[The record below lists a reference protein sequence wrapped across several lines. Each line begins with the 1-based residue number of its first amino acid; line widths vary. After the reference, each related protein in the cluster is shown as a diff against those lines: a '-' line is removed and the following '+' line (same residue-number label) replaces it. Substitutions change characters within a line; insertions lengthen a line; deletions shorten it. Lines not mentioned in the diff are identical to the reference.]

1 MLRPGLQISVLLLV
15 LLATLSVSAQNSYR
29 LRMKAA
35 DRDSSFL
42 SEELAVPSEFVNRY
56 SCSDYINKLAP
67 ALRAKGY
74 VTASLDSVRYDS
86 TFATAVI
93 FIGDMYKWADINTK
107 QVDAELLNAVGW
119 RENVFI
125 NKSMDF
131 EQLKN
136 WQEKMLEYLENNGYP
151 FAKVY
156 LDSMQIEE
164 EKISAMLKVEKGH
177 QYKIDSIKINGDV
190 KISNAFLQKYLDL
203 PDGSLYNREKLKRI
217 SKKLLDLPY
226 VQEEKPS
233 DISLLSMGSVLNLY
247 LKQKR
252 SSQVNVLLGFLP
264 NNDQLTSK
272 KLLVTGEANIN
283 LRNALGQGETIGLNW
298 QQLQVKSP
306 RLNLVYQHPY
316 LFNTQI
322 GLDFAFD
329 MFRKDST
336 FLNVNLQL
344 GAQYMLSTT
353 QSGKLFIQK
362 FQTILNA
369 VNVATILQT
378 HQLPEDADVNSVNV
392 GIDYDFNNTDY
403 RFNPKKGN
411 ELRIIGSVGTK
422 NIKKNNQI
430 VALKDPNDLN
440 YDFSSLYDTVKLKS
454 YQFRVRATAAKYFP
468 LGRQSTIKAAF
479 NGGIFQ
485 SANIFRNELFQIGG
499 YKLLRGFDEES
510 QYLSKFAIG
519 TAEYHYLIG
528 MNSYFYTLF
537 DGGWGQNSSLGR
549 SIDYTYFGA
558 GLGLAFETKVGIFN
572 LAWAVGKRSD
582 TQFNLRQ
589 SKIHFGFVNY
599 F

>member
-1 MLRPGLQISVLLLV
+1 LLLV
-15 LLATLSVSAQNSYR
+15 LLTAGVASAQKTYGLR
-29 LRMKAA
+29 LYAI
-35 DRDSSFL
+35 DRDSVFL
-42 SEELAVPSEFVNRY
+42 TEELAVPSAFSDRY
-56 SCSDYINKLAP
+56 ACSNYINKLALD
-67 ALRAKGY
+67 LRAKGY
-74 VTASLDSVRYDS
+74 VTASLDSVHYDS

-93 FIGDMYKWADINTK
+93 FIGDTYKWATI
-107 QVDAELLNAVGW
+107 DAKNIDAQILDAIGW
-119 RENVFI
+119 RAKNFVE
-125 NKSMDF
+125 KPMDF
-131 EQLKN
+131 DQLKT
-136 WQEKMLEYLENNGYP
+136 WQEKILVYLENNGYP
-151 FAKVY
+151 FAKVF
-156 LDSMQIEE
+156 LDSLQIEDE
-164 EKISAMLKVEKGH
+164 RISALLKLDKGH
-177 QYKIDSIKINGDV
+177 QYKIDSIRVNGEV
-190 KISNAFLQKYLDL
+190 KISNIFLQKYLDL
-203 PDGSLYNREKLKRI
+203 PDGSLYNREKLRRI

-233 DISLLSMGSVLNLY
+233 DLSLLSMGSILNLY
-247 LKQKR
+247 LKPKR

-272 KLLVTGEANIN
+272 KLLITGEANVN
-283 LRNALGQGETIGLNW
+283 LHNALGQGETIGLNW

-306 RLNLVYQHPY
+306 RLNILYQHPY
-316 LFNTQI
+316 LFNTPI

-336 FLNVNLQL
+336 FVNINLQL

-392 GIDYDFNNTDY
+392 GIDYSFNNTDY
-403 RFNPKKGN
+403 RLNPRKGN
-411 ELRIIGSVGTK
+411 EVHIIGSVGTK
-422 NIKKNNQI
+422 KIKKNDQI
-430 VALKDPNDLN
+430 VALKDPGDPA

-454 YQFRVRATAAKYFP
+454 YQFRIILSAAKYFQ
-468 LGRQSTIKAAF
+468 LGKQSTIKGAF
-479 NGGIFQ
+479 NGAVFQ

-510 QYLSKFAIG
+510 QYLSKYAIG
-519 TAEYHYLIG
+519 TMEYHYLIG

-537 DGGWGQNSSLGR
+537 DGGWGQNNSLNR
-549 SIDYTYFGA
+549 NISYTYFGA
-558 GLGLAFETKVGIFN
+558 GLGLSFETKVGIFN

-582 TQFNLRQ
+582 TQLNLRQ

>member
-1 MLRPGLQISVLLLV
+1 MLLV
-15 LLATLSVSAQNSYR
+15 LLTAGVASAQKTYGLR
-29 LRMKAA
+29 LYAI
-35 DRDSSFL
+35 DRDSVFL
-42 SEELAVPSEFVNRY
+42 TEELAVPSAFSDRY
-56 SCSDYINKLAP
+56 ACSNYINKLALD
-67 ALRAKGY
+67 LRAKGY
-74 VTASLDSVRYDS
+74 VTASLDSVHYDS

-93 FIGDMYKWADINTK
+93 FIGDTYKWATI
-107 QVDAELLNAVGW
+107 DAKNIDAQILDAIGW
-119 RENVFI
+119 REKNFVE
-125 NKSMDF
+125 KPMDF
-131 EQLKN
+131 DQLKT
-136 WQEKMLEYLENNGYP
+136 WQEKILVYLENNGYP
-151 FAKVY
+151 FAKVF
-156 LDSMQIEE
+156 LDSLQIED
-164 EKISAMLKVEKGH
+164 EKISALLKLDKGH
-177 QYKIDSIKINGDV
+177 QYKIDSIRVNGEV
-190 KISNAFLQKYLDL
+190 KISNIFLQKYLDL
-203 PDGSLYNREKLKRI
+203 PDGSLYNREKLRRI

-233 DISLLSMGSVLNLY
+233 DLSLLSMGSILNLY
-247 LKQKR
+247 LKPKR

-272 KLLVTGEANIN
+272 KLLITGEANVN
-283 LRNALGQGETIGLNW
+283 LHNALGQGETIGLNW

-306 RLNLVYQHPY
+306 RLNILYQHPY
-316 LFNTQI
+316 LFNTPI

-336 FLNVNLQL
+336 FVNINLQL

-392 GIDYDFNNTDY
+392 GIDYSFNNTDY
-403 RFNPKKGN
+403 RLNPRKGN
-411 ELRIIGSVGTK
+411 EVHIIGSVGTK
-422 NIKKNNQI
+422 KIKKNDQI
-430 VALKDPNDLN
+430 VALKDPGDPA

-454 YQFRVRATAAKYFP
+454 YQFRIILSAAKYFQ
-468 LGRQSTIKAAF
+468 LGKQSTIKGAF
-479 NGGIFQ
+479 NGAVFQ

-510 QYLSKFAIG
+510 QYLSKYAIG
-519 TAEYHYLIG
+519 TMEYHYLIG

-537 DGGWGQNSSLGR
+537 DGGWGQNNSLNR
-549 SIDYTYFGA
+549 NISYTYFGA
-558 GLGLAFETKVGIFN
+558 GLGLSFETKVGIFN

-582 TQFNLRQ
+582 TQLNLRQ

>member
-1 MLRPGLQISVLLLV
+1 MRLRLQISVLLLV
-15 LLATLSVSAQNSYR
+15 LLTAGVASAQKTYGLR
-29 LRMKAA
+29 LYAI
-35 DRDSSFL
+35 DRDSVFL
-42 SEELAVPSEFVNRY
+42 TEELAVPSAFSDRY
-56 SCSDYINKLAP
+56 ACSNYINKLALD
-67 ALRAKGY
+67 LRAKGY
-74 VTASLDSVRYDS
+74 VTASLDSVHYDS

-93 FIGDMYKWADINTK
+93 FIGDTYKWATIDTK
-107 QVDAELLNAVGW
+107 NIDAQILDAIGW
-119 RENVFI
+119 REKNFVE
-125 NKSMDF
+125 KPMDF
-131 EQLKN
+131 DQLKT
-136 WQEKMLEYLENNGYP
+136 WQEKILVYLENNGYP
-151 FAKVY
+151 FAKVF
-156 LDSMQIEE
+156 LDSLQIEDE
-164 EKISAMLKVEKGH
+164 RISALLKLDKGH
-177 QYKIDSIKINGDV
+177 QYKIDSIRVNGEV
-190 KISNAFLQKYLDL
+190 KISNIFLQKYLDL
-203 PDGSLYNREKLKRI
+203 PDGSLYNREKLRRI

-233 DISLLSMGSVLNLY
+233 DLSLLSMGSILNLY
-247 LKQKR
+247 LKPKR

-272 KLLVTGEANIN
+272 KLLITGEANVN
-283 LRNALGQGETIGLNW
+283 LHNALGQGETIGLNW

-306 RLNLVYQHPY
+306 RLNIVYQHPY
-316 LFNTQI
+316 LFNTPI

-336 FLNVNLQL
+336 FVNINLQL

-392 GIDYDFNNTDY
+392 GIDYSFNNTDY
-403 RFNPKKGN
+403 RLNPRKGN
-411 ELRIIGSVGTK
+411 EVHIIGSVGTK
-422 NIKKNNQI
+422 KIKKNDQI
-430 VALKDPNDLN
+430 VALKDPGDPA

-454 YQFRVRATAAKYFP
+454 YQFRIILSAAKYFQ
-468 LGRQSTIKAAF
+468 LGKQSTIKGAF
-479 NGGIFQ
+479 NGAVFQ

-510 QYLSKFAIG
+510 QYLSKYAIG
-519 TAEYHYLIG
+519 TMEYHYLIG

-537 DGGWGQNSSLGR
+537 DGGWGQNNSLNR
-549 SIDYTYFGA
+549 NISYTYFGA
-558 GLGLAFETKVGIFN
+558 GLGLSFETKVGIFN

-582 TQFNLRQ
+582 TQLNLRQ